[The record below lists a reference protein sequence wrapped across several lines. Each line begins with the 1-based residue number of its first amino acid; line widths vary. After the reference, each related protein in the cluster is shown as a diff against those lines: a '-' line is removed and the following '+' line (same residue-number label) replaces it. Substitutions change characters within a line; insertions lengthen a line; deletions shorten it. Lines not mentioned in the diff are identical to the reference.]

1 MRLAGRSRPGLRTCS
16 PAIVICFV
24 LALGRLGPPPQAAEP
39 PSATPPAPLSI
50 QQAVALA
57 QEHRAEIPA
66 ARARALAAEQ
76 RPDMVSALEDPML
89 SPSLD
94 HYPFEMMEEEDTGRR
109 YDWSVSLEQRF
120 PLSGVLGHRRR
131 AADADAARLSAEA
144 DRTERDVELEAA
156 AAFLM
161 LFERRSMLNITREQ
175 LVLARQLVS
184 AASARHASS
193 QAGASDV
200 LRAEVEVARLEA
212 LARSRTEEVQGSE
225 AMLNA
230 SVGRPADTAV
240 PPLEPPAHDRMP
252 PPWAEVREVAL
263 RSRPELMAGAAEIRR
278 AESEVEVM
286 RSMYWPMGIVR
297 LGPSSTMAEGSGAM
311 LMVGVSLP
319 IWRERLRAGVS
330 EARAMQDMARADL
343 EAMRRMVE
351 GQAAAS
357 LSQVRAAREQLIG
370 LRDDVVP
377 RAQRTI
383 APALA
388 EYSSGRGSLF
398 ATIEAAQALWMA
410 QADLVMAETSLAL
423 AWARLQRATGKA
435 GGETP

>member
-1 MRLAGRSRPGLRTCS
+1 MVMG
-16 PAIVICFV
+16 CF
-24 LALGRLGPPPQAAEP
+24 GPHSQAAEL
-39 PSATPPAPLSI
+39 PSGISPALLTI
-50 QQAVALA
+50 EQAVAFA
-57 QEHRAEIPA
+57 RENRAEIPA
-66 ARARALAAEQ
+66 ARFRARAAQQ
-76 RPDMVSALEDPML
+76 RPDIVSAPEDPML

-94 HYPFEMMEEEDTGRR
+94 HYPFEMMEGEDTGRR

-120 PLSGVLGHRRR
+120 PMSRVLGHRRR
-131 AADADAARLSAEA
+131 AAEADATRLSAEA
-144 DRTERDVELEAA
+144 DRTTLDVELDAA

-161 LFERRSMLNITREQ
+161 LFERRGMLHVTQEQ
-175 LVLARQLVS
+175 LTLGRQLVS
-184 AASARHASS
+184 AASARHASG

-212 LARSRTEEVQGSE
+212 LARSRIAEVQGAE
-225 AMLNA
+225 AML
-230 SVGRPADTAV
+230 SISIGRPADTDV
-240 PPLEPPAHDRMP
+240 PPLQAPAQDRMP
-252 PPWAEVREVAL
+252 PAWAEVREAAL

-286 RSMYWPMGIVR
+286 RSMYWPMGMVR

-319 IWRERLRAGVS
+319 IWRDRLRAGVS

-351 GQAAAS
+351 GQAAVS
-357 LSQVRAAREQLIG
+357 LSQVQAAREQLIG

-383 APALA
+383 APSLA
-388 EYSSGRGSLF
+388 EYSSGRGSL
-398 ATIEAAQALWMA
+398 TSVIEAAQALWTA

-423 AWARLQRATGKA
+423 AWTRLQRATGETR
-435 GGETP
+435 GETP